1 MRRSLLLLLIA
12 LYSLTAVAERTIRLS
27 GKVTDTS
34 GEAIVGA
41 RLSLSTKEGTQIAFA
56 FSTKGGAYK
65 IETKKA
71 LSEESLTLTISHVS
85 YERREIAISTDRE
98 TQTLDI
104 ILRDRGHD
112 LREVTVTAPPI
123 TQRSD
128 TLTYLLEAFKGM
140 GDYTLE
146 DAIKRLPGIEVDPKG
161 QIKYLGQAISHFYI
175 EGMDLLGGKYRKV
188 TKTLEADKV
197 ATVDLLRHH
206 QDRKM
211 DKDEPSNQVAL
222 NVHLKEEAKLH
233 PSWSG
238 YGALGYE
245 KRLVYDG
252 LVTGMLFGK
261 QAQIVGQLG
270 GGSYEERARFDL
282 MDLIY
287 GGGGP
292 SAMAETL
299 LGRLTDHGAPLD
311 REQYIRPLDVSTS
324 FDGLRKLS
332 EDREI
337 KIQASYGESRAWHDY
352 SIARAFADGTEIN
365 EQRSPFAL
373 DRMPSLEMEYK
384 DNAEEHYLSN
394 TVKLQGT
401 ITRDEMPTLLNQ
413 VPYTPTG
420 RSSSLGLSERLY
432 YSFKRNG
439 LKHRLD
445 GLLGYATVPQNE
457 IVIPTPG
464 AATLMVQQARGS
476 HYDLSG
482 TYRLSNSGSKHLIG
496 GETTITYSGD
506 HAETYRETGGE
517 RSSVNDLHLSDL
529 SLLVTGDYTYTRQRG
544 RKLVVKAA
552 LPIQV
557 EYLRIENLGDRPIRY
572 AKPFVRLSPR
582 LSLDYALSPFS
593 EIRLES
599 NLSNSRG
606 GASSFLTAP
615 IRTGLTRQTKGE
627 GHMTLSRQLTLAGR
641 YKYSQPVTMWFGSLD
656 ASYTRGYSNT
666 IASQD
671 ISEGRIDA
679 TGERGDLRTSNYSLN
694 GSITKR
700 FHAYKSAIGLD
711 GGVSGYRSGMIQ
723 NGQLLPFA
731 TDSYYIGPD
740 LRLTLFYRLEL
751 SYRYNLSL
759 SRLRSAGTTSLISTQ
774 SHRGSLRLQITP
786 NLLWTTSARALF
798 NKGYRGERDHFTRLD
813 SELTYQLRS
822 VRLTLSVNNLLDQQ
836 TYRHTIFDAINTYTY
851 DYQLRPRSIV
861 LSLTTSL

>member
-1 MRRSLLLLLIA
+1 M
-12 LYSLTAVAERTIRLS
+12 AERTIRLS
-27 GKVTDTS
+27 GKVTDTA
-34 GEAIVGA
+34 GKGIVGA

-56 FSTKGGAYK
+56 FSSKGGAYK

-71 LSEESLTLTISHVS
+71 PSEENLTLTVSHLS

-104 ILRDRGHD
+104 VLRDRGHD

-175 EGMDLLGGKYRKV
+175 EGMNLLGGKYHKV

-222 NVHLKEEAKLH
+222 NVHLKEEAKLR

-238 YGALGYE
+238 SGALGYE
-245 KRLVYDG
+245 RGLKYDG

-261 QAQIVGQLG
+261 QAQMVGQLG
-270 GGSYEERARFDL
+270 GGNYEERARADAL
-282 MDLIY
+282 DLIY
-287 GGGGP
+287 GSSRP
-292 SAMAETL
+292 SAMAESL

-311 REQYIRPLDVSTS
+311 REQYIRPLDITS
-324 FDGLRKLS
+324 SFNGLRKLS
-332 EDREI
+332 EDREVKI
-337 KIQASYGESRAWHDY
+337 KASYGESRAWHDY
-352 SIARAFADGTEIN
+352 SIARAFADGTEIHEN
-365 EQRSPFAL
+365 RSPFAL
-373 DRMPSLEMEYK
+373 DRMPSVEMEYR
-384 DNAEEHYLSN
+384 DNAEDHYLSN
-394 TVKLQGT
+394 TVKLDGT
-401 ITRDEMPTLLNQ
+401 ITRDEMPTLLNE

-420 RSSSLGLSERLY
+420 RSSALQLSERLY

-439 LKHRLD
+439 LKHRID
-445 GLLGYATVPQNE
+445 GLVGYATVPRNE
-457 IVIPTPG
+457 LILPSPDSSSPII
-464 AATLMVQQARGS
+464 QQARGS
-476 HYDLSG
+476 RYELSG
-482 TYRLSNSGSKHLIG
+482 TYRLSNSGSKHLFG
-496 GETTITYSGD
+496 GETTISYSGD
-506 HAETYRETGGE
+506 RAETYQEIGE
-517 RSSVNDLHLSDL
+517 ERMSTNDLRLSDL
-529 SLLVTGDYTYTRQRG
+529 SLSLTGDYTYTRQRG
-544 RKLVVKAA
+544 RKLVVRAA
-552 LPIQV
+552 LPLRV
-557 EYLRIENLGDRPIRY
+557 EFLRIENLGERPIRY

-582 LSLDYALSPFS
+582 VSLDYALSPFS

-599 NLSNSRG
+599 SLSNSRG

-615 IRTGLTRQTKGE
+615 IRTGLTGQTKGE
-627 GHMTLSRQLTLAGR
+627 GHLILSRQLTLAGR
-641 YKYSQPVTMWFGSLD
+641 YKYSQPVTMWFGTLN

-679 TGERGDLRTSNYSLN
+679 TGERGDLRTSNYSLY
-694 GSITKR
+694 GSVTKR

-731 TDSYYIGPD
+731 TDSYYLGPD
-740 LRLTLFYRLEL
+740 LSLTLFDRLEI

-759 SRLRSAGTTSLISTQ
+759 SRLRSSGTTSLISTQ
-774 SHRGSLRLQITP
+774 SHRGSLLLRITP
-786 NLLWTTSARALF
+786 NLIWTTSARAVYS
-798 NKGYRGERDHFTRLD
+798 KGYQGERNHVTRLD

-836 TYRHTIFDAINTYTY
+836 TYRHTVFDAVNTYTY